1 MRKLATHVARLRNAV
16 RAYIDVLTLAG
27 VFTLDSERRKS

>member
-1 MRKLATHVARLRNAV
+1 MNTLITHFARLRDAV

-27 VFTLDSERRKS
+27 VFTLDSERSKS

>member
-1 MRKLATHVARLRNAV
+1 MKKKLVAHFARLRNAV

-27 VFTLDSERRKS
+27 VFTLDSERRK